1 MCVCVCVTRLR
12 ESCTRLVLRSFWVG
26 HSEENEHERGR
37 MSVTS
42 NRLRCWPQV
51 EAALAIAG
59 CKCQSSIVIGWRK
72 RQWRRC
78 DMEEKEETTTN
89 ENGETFRGKGA
100 TRVVTKVEK
109 VGRQT
114 AGCDTPNV
122 NGRGRQSGRNS
133 TNEKGKE
140 DVNMM

>member
-1 MCVCVCVTRLR
+1 
-12 ESCTRLVLRSFWVG
+12 
-26 HSEENEHERGR
+26 
-37 MSVTS
+37 
-42 NRLRCWPQV
+42 
-51 EAALAIAG
+51 
-59 CKCQSSIVIGWRK
+59 
-72 RQWRRC
+72 
-78 DMEEKEETTTN
+78 MEEKEETTTN
-89 ENGETFRGKGA
+89 ENGETFRGKGV

-109 VGRQT
+109 VGRKT